1 MNQYPSCTKLLFSL
15 TVLLLGVVGC
25 GEAESEPELAM
36 TFDQSS
42 EAIKDGY
49 SDPDTTHVIG
59 IASNGGQGFGICTGT
74 LISPNVVLTAQHCVS
89 PTLND
94 TQGVD
99 CSQTRPGTLFAAD
112 SVFITFETR
121 MPFSAEGYYAVK
133 EITVPD
139 GDEFCGRD
147 IAIMILQDPV
157 DPSLATPALPRV
169 DLDIVKGEIYSAVGY
184 GGDDSGS
191 WDASGRRRRRDD
203 LFVECPFDQCSLR
216 YQFAMR
222 DTEFLGDTGVCQG
235 DSGGPALD
243 AEGRVIGVVSRG
255 GAGCSSPIYGAVYGW
270 SQWIK
275 DTTASAAISA
285 GLDVPLWT
293 RGFSTSPEFNY
304 PVGNACTDG
313 SQCPSGICQ
322 AGVCTRVCSESGPC
336 PDGYDCHPQR
346 LVCLPNSLDTTNP
359 SPSGSGNTEEKSDD
373 GGCASANGTPL
384 ALLGLWWARRRKRRD
399 SIEN

>member
-1 MNQYPSCTKLLFSL
+1 M
-15 TVLLLGVVGC
+15 
-25 GEAESEPELAM
+25 
-36 TFDQSS
+36 
-42 EAIKDGY
+42 
-49 SDPDTTHVIG
+49 IG

-121 MPFSAEGYYAVK
+121 MPFRAEGYYAVK

-139 GDEFCGRD
+139 GEEFCGRD
-147 IAIMILQDPV
+147 IAIMVLQDPV
-157 DPSLATPALPRV
+157 DPSLLAPALPRV

-203 LFVECPFDQCSLR
+203 LFVECRYDQCSLR

-243 AEGRVIGVVSRG
+243 AEGRVIGWSPVVE
-255 GAGCSSPIYGAVYGW
+255 P
-270 SQWIK
+270 
-275 DTTASAAISA
+275 AARALFMARSTA
-285 GLDVPLWT
+285 GLSGLRIPPPLP
-293 RGFSTSPEFNY
+293 RFRRVLMYRFGLE
-304 PVGNACTDG
+304 G
-313 SQCPSGICQ
+313 SQPHRSSIILWVTHAPTAVSVLQVSAKRACALGSLRKWTMPRWVRLPPPAIGLL
-322 AGVCTRVCSESGPC
+322 AKHTR
-336 PDGYDCHPQR
+336 YDQPF
-346 LVCLPNSLDTTNP
+346 SI
-359 SPSGSGNTEEKSDD
+359 
-373 GGCASANGTPL
+373 
-384 ALLGLWWARRRKRRD
+384 RKR
-399 SIEN
+399 

>member
-1 MNQYPSCTKLLFSL
+1 MNRPASLKHSLLP
-15 TVLLLGVVGC
+15 LGLAAFFISGC
-25 GEAESEPELAM
+25 GDASGKVDMQWDDHQA
-36 TFDQSS
+36 SS
-42 EAIKDGY
+42 AIKDGY
-49 SDPDTTHVIG
+49 SDPDTTSVVG

-99 CSQTRPGTLFAAD
+99 CRQTRPGELFAPD

-121 MPFSAEGYYAVK
+121 MPFQAEGYYAVSD
-133 EITVPD
+133 ILVPD

-157 DPSLATPALPRV
+157 DPSLALPSLPRV
-169 DLDIVKGEIYSAVGY
+169 DLNVEKGEIYSAVGY

-203 LFVECPFDQCSLR
+203 LFIECAFDECSLQ
-216 YQFAMR
+216 YQYAMR

-243 AEGRVIGVVSRG
+243 SDGRVVGVVSRG
-255 GAGCSSPIYGAVYGW
+255 GVGCTSPIYGSVHGW
-270 SQWIK
+270 GEWIK
-275 DTTASAAISA
+275 DVTGSAAVSA
-285 GLDVPLWT
+285 GLEVPLWT
-293 RGFSTSPEFNY
+293 RGFSTAPEFNH
-304 PVGNACTDG
+304 PVGDSCNDG

-322 AGVCTRVCSESGPC
+322 AGVCTRVCSEAGPC
-336 PDGYDCHPQR
+336 PTGYDCHPQR
-346 LVCLPNSLDTTNP
+346 LVCLPDSLDTTNP
-359 SPSGSGNTEEKSDD
+359 GGGSGTDTGDSDD
-373 GGCASANGTPL
+373 EGGCASASGTPL
-384 ALLGLWWARRRKRRD
+384 ALLGVWWARRARRRR
-399 SIEN
+399 N